1 MVAFQGRPT
10 GSTGVSH
17 CCKYQ
22 KLVQGLMARNTS
34 ISLGDYYSAF
44 LDQQVAS
51 GRYQSASEVIR
62 TGLRLLEEREAQLAR
77 LRAAL
82 DQGEAS
88 GPPEPFDLDAF
99 LVEMNRS

>member
-51 GRYQSASEVIR
+51 GWYQSASEVIR

>member
-1 MVAFQGRPT
+1 
-10 GSTGVSH
+10 
-17 CCKYQ
+17 
-22 KLVQGLMARNTS
+22 MARNTS
-34 ISLGDYYSAF
+34 ISLGDYYTAF

-88 GPPEPFDLDAF
+88 GPAQPFDLDAF
-99 LVEMNRS
+99 LVEMNRP

>member
-77 LRAAL
+77 MRAAL